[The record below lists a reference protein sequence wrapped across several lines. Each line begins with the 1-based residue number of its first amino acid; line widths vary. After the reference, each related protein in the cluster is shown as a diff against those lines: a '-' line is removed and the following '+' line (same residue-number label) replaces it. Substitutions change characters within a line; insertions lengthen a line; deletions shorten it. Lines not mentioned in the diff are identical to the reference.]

1 VVVKKKKRRGE
12 KKVGKGKKGKSLIRE
27 SFDYLG
33 ESKNYIYFAILLFV
47 ISGLI
52 GFFFFEN
59 FTFLDD
65 LLREIMEQI
74 EGMNSFELMVF
85 IFFNNV
91 SSAFYALTFGV
102 FLGIMP
108 VVNAL
113 MNGTVLGY
121 VMRNV
126 YEVSGFSNF
135 WRLLPHGIFELTAI
149 FIALGLGIKLGMFIF
164 AEDRFKELRR
174 RFVYS
179 AVIFALVVVPLLL
192 LAGVI
197 EGLLIGFVS

>member
-1 VVVKKKKRRGE
+1 MVVKKRKVLKR
-12 KKVGKGKKGKSLIRE
+12 KGKKGKSLIAE
-27 SFDYLG
+27 SFDYFK
-33 ESKNYIYFAILLFV
+33 ESRNYYYFVILLFV
-47 ISGLI
+47 VSGLI

-59 FTFLDD
+59 FVFFDE
-65 LLREIMEQI
+65 LLKEIMQQI
-74 EGMNSFELMVF
+74 EGMNTYELIVF
-85 IFFNNV
+85 IFLNNI
-91 SSAFYALTFGV
+91 SSAFYALVFGV
-102 FLGIMP
+102 FFGVLP

-179 AVIFALVVVPLLL
+179 AVIFVLIILPLLL

-197 EGLLIGFVS
+197 EGLLIGLTS